1 MVLLDSNKVNEQH
14 SSQTKH
20 SRCFQ
25 VVRQIISGLKC
36 PGVMT
41 GNIRKFIIKMFSSAV
56 LYYFLTIFNK
66 ANFNVHFNWR
76 YIFVLG
82 RHNRI
87 SELDCLQF
95 IQTKNGLPQCNGPKI
110 IATFNQPSWTPAFLI
125 YELLTTNNDTIFIPF
140 TELYYYCRN

>member
-14 SSQTKH
+14 SSQAKH
-20 SRCFQ
+20 SRCLQ

-66 ANFNVHFNWR
+66 AINIKILMYILIGVTSLFWAGTTEYPSLTVFN
-76 YIFVLG
+76 
-82 RHNRI
+82 
-87 SELDCLQF
+87 
-95 IQTKNGLPQCNGPKI
+95 
-110 IATFNQPSWTPAFLI
+110 
-125 YELLTTNNDTIFIPF
+125 
-140 TELYYYCRN
+140 LYKQKMVYRNAMAQK